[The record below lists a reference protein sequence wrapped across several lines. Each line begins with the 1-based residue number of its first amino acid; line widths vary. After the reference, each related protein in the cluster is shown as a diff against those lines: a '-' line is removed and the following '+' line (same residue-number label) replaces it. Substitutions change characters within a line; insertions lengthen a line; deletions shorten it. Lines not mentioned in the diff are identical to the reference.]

1 MGSDFFVPVLQ
12 MRPKRQGKGL
22 SSQGGVVAPTTALMQ
37 PPWVPSTG
45 PRDCHLFVQ

>member
-22 SSQGGVVAPTTALMQ
+22 SSQGGCSCTNDCSNATSLGAKHRPT
-37 PPWVPSTG
+37 
-45 PRDCHLFVQ
+45 